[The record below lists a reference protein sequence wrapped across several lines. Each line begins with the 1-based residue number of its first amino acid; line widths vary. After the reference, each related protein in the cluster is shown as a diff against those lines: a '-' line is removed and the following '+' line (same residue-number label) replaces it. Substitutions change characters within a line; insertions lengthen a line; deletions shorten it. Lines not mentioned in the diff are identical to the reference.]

1 MQRLPWDFSSLSA
14 HYFVSEANKQASKQA
29 SKQACFWFL
38 TLFDIRSK
46 RAHSHTR
53 KSRVRNHFNNRSIKQ
68 SINQFTKTFY
78 VSLRWSKFSDTFLII
93 GQSACRHL
101 AHVHH
106 SRLVVHKLRQN
117 ELMNPVNADWMLSK
131 LDNSLIIASSVQ
143 LNPLKTHFSFGKFE
157 IYMTKHHA

>member
-1 MQRLPWDFSSLSA
+1 MQRLPWGFSSLSA

-38 TLFDIRSK
+38 TLFDTRSK

-53 KSRVRNHFNNRSIKQ
+53 KSRVRNHFNNRSINQ

-131 LDNSLIIASSVQ
+131 LDNSLIIASSVH
-143 LNPLKTHFSFGKFE
+143 LDFTTLVKLIGISLGT
-157 IYMTKHHA
+157 